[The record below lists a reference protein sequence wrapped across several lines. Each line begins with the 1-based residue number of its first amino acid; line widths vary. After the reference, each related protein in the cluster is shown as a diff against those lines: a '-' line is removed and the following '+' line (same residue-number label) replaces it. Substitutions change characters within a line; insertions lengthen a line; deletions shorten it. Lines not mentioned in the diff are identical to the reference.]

1 MAAREEFGSYV
12 ILEQLGVGG
21 MASVHVA
28 ESRSSGGFRKRVAL
42 KRLLPHAVENPEL
55 VRSFLDEARLNTYL
69 KHPNIAQ
76 IYDFGKVGDVYF
88 MAMELVGGP
97 TLNQLARQ

>member
-1 MAAREEFGSYV
+1 MYDGPCVAAREEFGSYV

-55 VRSFLDEARLNTYL
+55 VRGIVAEGA
-69 KHPNIAQ
+69 AC
-76 IYDFGKVGDVYF
+76 
-88 MAMELVGGP
+88 GG
-97 TLNQLARQ
+97 